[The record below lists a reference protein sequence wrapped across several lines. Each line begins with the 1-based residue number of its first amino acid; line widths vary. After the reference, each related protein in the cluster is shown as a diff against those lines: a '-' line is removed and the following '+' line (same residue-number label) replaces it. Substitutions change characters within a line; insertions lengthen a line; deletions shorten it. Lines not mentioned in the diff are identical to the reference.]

1 MSEPPEARPPERQ
14 EPPIGD
20 VFADVPLFREIQRVL
35 LSSSGPVNWELA
47 RQVGIAMASWNQ
59 EDPAPTDDDRRGL
72 EDTVR
77 AAELQIASFTG
88 LEPPS
93 EVASVGAVR
102 RAEWV
107 EANIEG
113 LRELVEPSAAKA
125 GEALA
130 KVQRDAMPPETAEA
144 FAQFGA
150 MGAGLEQLL
159 SRLSPLLTGAQA
171 GTVLGSLGQRVLGQ
185 YDVAV
190 PRRGPGTL
198 LFVVPNI
205 AAFERD
211 WSLSPIEF
219 RAWVALHEVTHR
231 FEFARPWVRDHFLG
245 LVRDFVSSVEL
256 DVAGMMERLDR
267 MDVASPEAL
276 QGLFESEEGMFGAV
290 LDDEQR
296 LKLAR
301 VQAFM
306 AAAEGYGDHV
316 AHAIGARMLPT
327 YPQISEALRRYR
339 EGERGD
345 PVFERL
351 LGIEMKR
358 EQYAAGRAFCDTVA
372 ARTDEPTLARMWDS
386 PDALPSQPE
395 IDEPTLWLS
404 RTA

>member
-1 MSEPPEARPPERQ
+1 
-14 EPPIGD
+14 
-20 VFADVPLFREIQRVL
+20 
-35 LSSSGPVNWELA
+35 
-47 RQVGIAMASWNQ
+47 
-59 EDPAPTDDDRRGL
+59 
-72 EDTVR
+72 
-77 AAELQIASFTG
+77 
-88 LEPPS
+88 
-93 EVASVGAVR
+93 
-102 RAEWV
+102 
-107 EANIEG
+107 
-113 LRELVEPSAAKA
+113 
-125 GEALA
+125 
-130 KVQRDAMPPETAEA
+130 MPPETAEA
-144 FAQFGA
+144 FAQLGG

-159 SRLSPLLTGAQA
+159 GRLSPLLTGAQA
-171 GTVLGSLGQRVLGQ
+171 GAVLGSLGQRVLGQ

-219 RAWVALHEVTHR
+219 RGWVALHEVTHR

-245 LVRDFVSSVEL
+245 LVQDFVSSVEL
-256 DVAGMMERLDR
+256 DVAGMMERLER

-316 AHAIGARMLPT
+316 AHAVGARMLAT

-339 EGERGD
+339 EGEHGD

-358 EQYAAGRAFCDTVA
+358 QQYAAGRAFCDTVA
-372 ARTDEPTLARMWDS
+372 DRTDEATLARMWDS
-386 PDALPSQPE
+386 PGALPSQPE

>member
-1 MSEPPEARPPERQ
+1 M
-14 EPPIGD
+14 
-20 VFADVPLFREIQRVL
+20 FADVPLFREIQRVL

-59 EDPAPTDDDRRGL
+59 EDPAPTEDDRQGL

-88 LEPPS
+88 LEQPA

-125 GEALA
+125 AEALA

-144 FAQFGA
+144 FAQLGA
-150 MGAGLEQLL
+150 MGSGLEQLL
-159 SRLSPLLTGAQA
+159 GRLSPLLTGAQA
-171 GTVLGSLGQRVLGQ
+171 GAVLGSLGQRVLGQ

-205 AAFERD
+205 AAFEQD
-211 WSLSPIEF
+211 WSLAPMEF

-256 DVAGMMERLDR
+256 DVAGMMERLER

-296 LKLAR
+296 MKLAR

-316 AHAIGARMLPT
+316 AHAVGARMLPT
-327 YPQISEALRRYR
+327 YSQIAEALRRYR
-339 EGERGD
+339 EGEQGD

-372 ARTDEPTLARMWDS
+372 DRTDEATLARMWDS
-386 PDALPSQPE
+386 PEALPSQPE